1 MRFFLKCAE
10 EMAEKVQHGTGIPSM
25 KEWFKPYEHQK
36 KAIDRLYANKGKMI
50 LAHEMGTG
58 KTATSI
64 YGFERLKHEGKAK
77 KALVVVPSGL
87 RANFAENG
95 VKKFTTS
102 SVQVVGSGSEV
113 AKKDGYVRPGSEGD
127 SAYTIVSY
135 AQFRRDPEG
144 FMKRTGADTLILD
157 EFHKTRNESAS
168 TFKAAVAARKYAV
181 NFMGLTASLINN
193 RPSEIASLMTISE
206 NNRDMSPKQFRR
218 RFTKTVG
225 TEKGFAG
232 GKKKIRGYQRIEEL
246 KARTQP
252 RIDYI
257 ETGDLKGKTMP
268 KKNVRNVDV
277 EMSPAQYQMYQLALD
292 RLGPLKEHIIR
303 RDPNVTV
310 KDPDFLF
317 TAISG
322 ARQVSN
328 SMHMA
333 RSDITPAMSAEQTPK
348 VKKLLDDTAK
358 HLTEKPDNKVVLY
371 SNLVRGGVD
380 VLSAGLKAR
389 GIDHALF
396 VGKGTEVGGN
406 KVTALSRQNGVK
418 DYQEGKKKV
427 IVLSGAG
434 AEGLDLKNSTAFY
447 SLDGHF
453 NPQRILQAEA
463 RARRL
468 GGQAHRPEE
477 ARAVDVRRYRST
489 VPASEKP
496 GWAAKK
502 FLGKE
507 APQTTDEWMYGVAGR
522 KFNQQKEFYT
532 AFKKP
537 TKYLY
542 KYRNAKGEV
551 QYVYPKQKKQSSSKG
566 FFGRLF
572 GSKKPTSQ
580 TGQHAASQA
589 ALVANSG

>member
-10 EMAEKVQHGTGIPSM
+10 EVAEKVQHGTGIPTM
-25 KEWFKPYEHQK
+25 KEWFKPYPHQK
-36 KAIDRLYANKGKMI
+36 KAIDRLYNNKGKMI

-64 YGFERLKHEGKAK
+64 YGFERLRHEGKAK

-95 VKKFTTS
+95 IKKFTTS
-102 SVQVVGSGSEV
+102 SVQVVGSPSEV
-113 AKKDGYVRPGSEGD
+113 AKKDGYVRPGNEGD
-127 SAYTIVSY
+127 SAYTVVSY
-135 AQFRRDPEG
+135 AQFRKDPEG

-168 TFKAAVAARKYAV
+168 TFKAAVAARKFAV

-206 NNRDMSPKQFRR
+206 NNREMSPKEFRR

-225 TEKGFAG
+225 TTKGFAG

-246 KARTQP
+246 KAKTQP

-268 KKNVRNVDV
+268 KKNIRNVDV

-292 RLGPLKEHIIR
+292 RLGPIKERIIR

-310 KDPDFLF
+310 KDADFLF
-317 TAISG
+317 TAIAG
-322 ARQVSN
+322 ARQISN

-333 RSDITPAMSAEQTPK
+333 RSDVTPEMSAEQTPK
-348 VKKLLDDTAK
+348 VKRLLDDTVQ
-358 HLTEKPDNKVVLY
+358 HLSEKPDNKVVLY

-389 GIDHALF
+389 GIDHAVF

-406 KVTALSRQNGVK
+406 KVTAISRQGGVK
-418 DYQEGKKKV
+418 DYQAGKKKV

-447 SLDGHF
+447 ALDGHF

-468 GGQAHRPEE
+468 GGQSHREE
-477 ARAVDVRRYRST
+477 KDRVVDVRRYRST
-489 VPASEKP
+489 VPQSERP
-496 GWAAKK
+496 GWAARKL
-502 FLGKE
+502 LGKE
-507 APQTTDEWMYGVAGR
+507 TPQTTDEWMYGVAGR
-522 KFNQQKEFYT
+522 KFKQQKDFYT
-532 AFKKP
+532 AFKQP
-537 TKYLY
+537 TKYIY
-542 KYRNAKGEV
+542 KYRDANSGEMR
-551 QYVYPKQKKQSSSKG
+551 YVYPKQKKQKSRG
-566 FFGRLF
+566 FFGRIF
-572 GSKKPTSQ
+572 GPKKPSSQ
-580 TGQHAASQA
+580 AGQHTASQA
-589 ALVANSG
+589 AFVANNK